1 MNSYQGRNLQP
12 MAETPRQ
19 YSKDGDTPFNQPVSG
34 AERTTLD
41 FVTAINSFHWKTDYF
56 KFCETLELTPDSYAE
71 EKYSQFQELIS
82 NLNQFDVDVL
92 IKMIESG
99 GSK

>member
-1 MNSYQGRNLQP
+1 MS
-12 MAETPRQ
+12 ETPGQ
-19 YSKDGDTPFNQPVSG
+19 YNRSDGTPLNQSVSS

-41 FVTAINSFHWKTDYF
+41 FVTAINSFHWRCDYF
-56 KFCETLELTPDSYAE
+56 KFCEVLGFTPDNYAE

-82 NLNQFDVDVL
+82 NLNQFDSEML
-92 IKMIESG
+92 TKMIEEG

>member
-1 MNSYQGRNLQP
+1 MS
-12 MAETPRQ
+12 ETPGQ
-19 YSKDGDTPFNQPVSG
+19 YNKSDGTPFNQSLPS

-56 KFCETLELTPDSYAE
+56 KFCEVLEFTPDSYAE
-71 EKYSQFQELIS
+71 EKYSQFQELIN
-82 NLNQFDVDVL
+82 NLNQFDVDL
-92 IKMIESG
+92 FTKMIESG

>member
-1 MNSYQGRNLQP
+1 VTAHLS
-12 MAETPRQ
+12 
-19 YSKDGDTPFNQPVSG
+19 VSLSQAQNG
-34 AERTTLD
+34 HTLD

-56 KFCETLELTPDSYAE
+56 KFCEVLGFTPDNYAE

-82 NLNQFDVDVL
+82 NLNQFDVDL
-92 IKMIESG
+92 LTKMIEEG

>member
-1 MNSYQGRNLQP
+1 MS
-12 MAETPRQ
+12 ETPGQ
-19 YSKDGDTPFNQPVSG
+19 YNNSDGTPFKQSVPS

-56 KFCETLELTPDSYAE
+56 KFCQVLGFTPDDYAE

-82 NLNQFDVDVL
+82 NLNQFDSEML
-92 IKMIESG
+92 TKMIEEG

>member
-1 MNSYQGRNLQP
+1 MSEIP
-12 MAETPRQ
+12 EQ
-19 YSKDGDTPFNQPVSG
+19 YNQDDGIPFSHQSVSN

-56 KFCETLELTPDSYAE
+56 KFCETLGLTPDSYAE

-82 NLNQFDVDVL
+82 YLNQFDAETL
-92 IKMIESG
+92 IKMVKAG
-99 GSK
+99 GNK

>member
-1 MNSYQGRNLQP
+1 MSGTLG
-12 MAETPRQ
+12 Q
-19 YSKDGDTPFNQPVSG
+19 YSKSDGTPFNQSVST

-56 KFCETLELTPDSYAE
+56 KFCQVLGLIPDNYAE

-82 NLNQFDVDVL
+82 NLNQFDVDML
-92 IKMIESG
+92 TKMIQSG
-99 GSK
+99 DSK